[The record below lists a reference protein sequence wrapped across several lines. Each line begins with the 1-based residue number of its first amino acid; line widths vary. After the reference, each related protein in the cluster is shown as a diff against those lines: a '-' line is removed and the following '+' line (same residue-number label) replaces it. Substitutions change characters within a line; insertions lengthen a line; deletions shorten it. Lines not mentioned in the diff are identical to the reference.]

1 MWNEPFFLRA
11 LLAGVGIAVV
21 AAPIGCFVV
30 WRRMAY
36 FGESLAHSG
45 LLGVAVGLLLG
56 IDTTIGVVA
65 VCLAMALL
73 LLTLQRQRQL
83 ANDTLLGILSHGS
96 LALGLIVASVMTWV
110 RFDLTALLFGDILT
124 VSEADIAWVWIGGAL
139 ALGLMAWL
147 WRHLL
152 AATVHEELAAAEGV
166 PVRRVEIGFMLLIAF
181 TIAVA
186 MKIVGILLMTAL
198 LIVPA
203 AAARRLAASPE
214 AMVITAAV
222 LGIAAVV
229 GGLMLSARF
238 DTPSGPSI
246 VTMACVIFV
255 VTMVVPAMVRR
266 LRPEQGGST

>member
-1 MWNEPFFLRA
+1 MQILSEPFFLRA

-45 LLGVAVGLLLG
+45 LLGVAVGLFFG
-56 IDTTIGVVA
+56 INTTIGVV
-65 VCLAMALL
+65 VTCLAVAVMLAG
-73 LLTLQRQRQL
+73 LQRQRVL
-83 ANDTLLGILSHGS
+83 ASDTLLGILSHGS

-124 VSEADIAWVWIGGAL
+124 VSAGDIAWVWLGGAA

-152 AATVHEELAAAEGV
+152 AATVHEELAQAEGV
-166 PVRRVEIGFMLLIAF
+166 PVRFVETGFMLLIAF

-198 LIVPA
+198 LIIPA
-203 AAARRLAASPE
+203 AAARRLAVSPE
-214 AMVITAAV
+214 AMVLFAAI
-222 LGIAAVV
+222 LGMVSVI
-229 GGLMLSARF
+229 GGLFASATW

-246 VTMACVIFV
+246 VMMSCVLFV
-255 VTMVVPAMVRR
+255 VTTVVPAVVRLLQR
-266 LRPEQGGST
+266 A